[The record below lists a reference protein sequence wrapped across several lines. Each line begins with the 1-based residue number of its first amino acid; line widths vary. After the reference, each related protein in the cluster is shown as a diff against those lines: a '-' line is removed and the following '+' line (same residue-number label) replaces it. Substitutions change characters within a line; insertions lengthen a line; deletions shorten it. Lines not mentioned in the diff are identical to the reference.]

1 MCALGCWW
9 GEKITVLQ
17 VFLSQR
23 NDIFHGMTSEPA
35 GFSLLLPCCCRLTN
49 TFFELAVRSYADL
62 MWLSHLHVN
71 IWSSILIILFVI
83 SRLLFFFWS
92 SCYINVNPFT
102 TSNKSETLTLCRSHS
117 TLDSWITSPNQNKFC
132 ISPMFAWWWYSL
144 CRKTTFNMKVK
155 DEWKQQEKKVRKDRT
170 THEWR
175 EVSPVHWE
183 RRTIRTQTCR

>member
-35 GFSLLLPCCCRLTN
+35 GFSLLLPCCRLTN

-102 TSNKSETLTLCRSHS
+102 ASDKSETPTQSLPLHS
-117 TLDSWITSPNQNKFC
+117 GFLDYFSKSKQVLHFDNVRMVMLQFVW
-132 ISPMFAWWWYSL
+132 
-144 CRKTTFNMKVK
+144 RKTTFNMKVK